1 MRYED
6 AGVHLEAA
14 RGWVMWLRERVGA
27 QIGPFAAGIPLD
39 DRTHLVGTTD
49 GVGTKIL
56 LLHAHR
62 RWDVAGQDVVAMCL
76 NDLYAVGA
84 VPVGFYDY
92 LAVPS
97 LQDEKPLKAL
107 MEGLLK
113 ALEEANTLLLGG
125 ETAEL
130 PGFFQEGVPFD
141 IAGFALGTVSREV
154 LHRKE
159 TVRPGDLLVGL
170 PSTGPHSNG
179 YSLIRRILEHVSPPP
194 EILEALLVP
203 TRLYTRVPDLFA
215 SGAVKAA
222 AHITGGGFEENLP
235 RALPEGLGAEI
246 ALPSPP
252 EVFRWLMST
261 GKVSFQEAARVWN
274 LGVGFVLV
282 MEPTQLG
289 SVVKA
294 YPDAR
299 VIGKVVEGEGVRI
312 HKEVDHA

>member
-14 RGWVMWLRERVGA
+14 RGWVTWLRERAGVH
-27 QIGPFAAGIPLD
+27 IGPFAAGIPLD
-39 DRTHLVGTTD
+39 EHTLLVGTTD

-62 RWDVAGQDVVAMCL
+62 RWNVAGRDVVAMCL

-84 VPVGFYDY
+84 TPVGFYDY

-97 LQDEKPLKAL
+97 LQDEAPLRAL
-107 MEGLLK
+107 MEGLLQ
-113 ALEEANTLLLGG
+113 ALEEAGTPLLGG

-130 PGFFQEGVPFD
+130 PGFFQQGVPFD
-141 IAGFALGTVSREV
+141 VAGFALGKVSREV
-154 LHRKE
+154 LRQRE

-179 YSLIRRILEHVSPPP
+179 YSLIRRILERVPPP
-194 EILEALLVP
+194 AEVLEAILAP
-203 TRLYTRVPDLFA
+203 TRLYPGVPDLFV
-215 SGAVKAA
+215 SGTVKTA

-235 RALPEGLGAEI
+235 RALPDGLGAEI
-246 ALPSPP
+246 RLSPPP
-252 EVFRWLMST
+252 EVFRWLMET
-261 GKVSFQEAARVWN
+261 GHVPFEEAARVWN
-274 LGVGFVLV
+274 LGFGFVLV
-282 MEPTQLG
+282 VEPARLED
-289 SVVKA
+289 VKNA

-299 VIGKVVEGEGVRI
+299 VLGKVVEGEGVRI
-312 HKEVDHA
+312 NREVDHA